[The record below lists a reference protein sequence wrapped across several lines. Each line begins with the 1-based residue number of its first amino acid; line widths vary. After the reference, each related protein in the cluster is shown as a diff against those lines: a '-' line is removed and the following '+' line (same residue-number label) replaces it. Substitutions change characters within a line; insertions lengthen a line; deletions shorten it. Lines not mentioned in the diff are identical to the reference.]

1 MQFAVYISDTPV
13 VLKHS
18 QGNQTYNKN
27 VDPEQGNNHAK
38 IERSHFNSVCQKA
51 NIKSFLSNQK
61 TCQLPPLNMYKIKK

>member
-38 IERSHFNSVCQKA
+38 IERSHFNSVWEKR
-51 NIKSFLSNQK
+51 NIKSFVQTWKYTNH
-61 TCQLPPLNMYKIKK
+61 LP